1 MKHLSFDELRAVAEV
16 ELDPCLT
23 YSMSR
28 GDRLERWAE
37 LLERH
42 PHWHLA
48 TLHQTEFQSI
58 EFRDA
63 MRADNSPLSI
73 AFADPV
79 LRSAG
84 LEGDTFGEAK
94 RFFELEE
101 TELHEILCYCHF
113 GVNVPA
119 ASAAREVRKIL
130 APPPAGFMATFR
142 RLIFR

>member
-1 MKHLSFDELRAVAEV
+1 
-16 ELDPCLT
+16 
-23 YSMSR
+23 
-28 GDRLERWAE
+28 